1 MCLEDAPSE
10 ANGTFKCLSSR
21 PIAFRPVPGSV
32 RHSPGYN
39 AQSHL
44 PIILR
49 DRACT
54 TCGTPIVETQLSTA
68 VEVPLITRNFVF
80 DCKVLSTKC
89 CEESRPYDG
98 MEDAIINMG
107 TYLISHE
114 VMRDYM
120 YHFLQTGVTM
130 FGYFHTWK
138 NHLEDSGCQVIPL
151 TYHKF
156 RVAWYAF
163 VDLLDLSFEA
173 GFECARCGPTPHTII
188 CDGTALSFRRALLPW
203 QELLPHLTT
212 TGSTL
217 RGSSHKDRVFV
228 PEPRGRLLLAQYVER
243 QLSREET
250 EELPNKVP
258 ISLRAVLECSPQQ
271 CPDNLKGLIRALS
284 KNSPACGLLHPSAEL
299 QGFLERIATG
309 YPVRHSVDDMLYLQQ
324 QVPVLFQML
333 KDTEDNHVPTLL
345 GSLLLD
351 LFSKAEAPFLGEEL
365 VDDSPVEASLS
376 FFPSLPVIRQRGHY
390 LADSKQSKPACHK
403 NASGHPSLLPGVF
416 LIHCEHGICYGFQ
429 MMVKHESPDTP
440 FTVLK
445 PRFMEIPKVVIYDN
459 SCNLHQYC
467 LNRDP
472 LSFKKTWF
480 LVDRLHWKNH

>member
-1 MCLEDAPSE
+1 MARVISSERRITEQYCLHVLALKQVVEDFDRAFGFHPSMHDYEHSYASADASLQGCEEVFHISERDVCVKAHSGQYGVVRCGTKRACLTCPSTSCGHVGELHRLLSTSPDKYEDIRGMCLEDAPSE

-44 PIILR
+44 PMILR

-54 TCGTPIVETQLSTA
+54 MCGTPIVETQLSTA

-80 DCKVLSTKC
+80 DYK
-89 CEESRPYDG
+89 
-98 MEDAIINMG
+98 
-107 TYLISHE
+107 
-114 VMRDYM
+114 
-120 YHFLQTGVTM
+120 
-130 FGYFHTWK
+130 
-138 NHLEDSGCQVIPL
+138 
-151 TYHKF
+151 
-156 RVAWYAF
+156 
-163 VDLLDLSFEA
+163 
-173 GFECARCGPTPHTII
+173 
-188 CDGTALSFRRALLPW
+188 
-203 QELLPHLTT
+203 
-212 TGSTL
+212 
-217 RGSSHKDRVFV
+217 
-228 PEPRGRLLLAQYVER
+228 
-243 QLSREET
+243 
-250 EELPNKVP
+250 
-258 ISLRAVLECSPQQ
+258 
-271 CPDNLKGLIRALS
+271 
-284 KNSPACGLLHPSAEL
+284 
-299 QGFLERIATG
+299 
-309 YPVRHSVDDMLYLQQ
+309 
-324 QVPVLFQML
+324 
-333 KDTEDNHVPTLL
+333 
-345 GSLLLD
+345 D

-365 VDDSPVEASLS
+365 VDDSPVDHPSEASLS

-445 PRFMEIPKVVIYDN
+445 TRFMEMPKVVIYDN

-467 LNRDP
+467 LNRDR

-480 LVDRLHWKNH
+480 LVDRLHWKNHRR